1 MKDLVLATVLHEK
14 ENLEYISNFERI
26 VRETSPRLTP
36 SGIKALCSEKPIVG
50 QILESCFDCERVL
63 KLKRLEAVERTYR
76 AVERTYRYAVDNIEF
91 VVGNIATDSGI
102 YGLSVGS
109 KNGGIE
115 IFQEVYGRRSD
126 VYCTEEYSSWIQVP
140 KPFLQKTHSFLNSSN
155 QQRFKE
161 LLQ

>member
-36 SGIKALCSEKPIVG
+36 SDIKALCSEKPIVG

-63 KLKRLEAVERTYR
+63 KLKRLEAVERAYR
-76 AVERTYRYAVDNIEF
+76 HAVDNIEF